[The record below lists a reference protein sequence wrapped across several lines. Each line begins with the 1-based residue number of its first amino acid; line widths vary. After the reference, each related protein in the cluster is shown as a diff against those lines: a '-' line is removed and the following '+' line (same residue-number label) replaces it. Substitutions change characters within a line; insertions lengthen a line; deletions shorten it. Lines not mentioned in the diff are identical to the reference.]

1 MRISRM
7 FPFVM
12 KMEQMD
18 SRVMFSVSLDAN
30 GWTKFTQSSDTRIVY
45 VSSSAGNDKNTGL
58 SAASP
63 VKTLTK
69 AESLVRDGKP
79 DWLLLKAGDTFN
91 SGIPPW
97 KTSGRSAQEPQLI
110 SSYGTGARPIIDS
123 GVHEGFVTF
132 GGTGHPINNIAIAGL
147 QFIANTYNG
156 KNGSFSTTGIRL
168 TRQGTNWL
176 VENCLIKGYKDNITL
191 DADGTGLSNFT
202 LRRSEVLDAYVA
214 SKSVGNGEAQG
225 IFIGNNTKNA
235 VLEQN
240 VIDHNGW
247 NANVP
252 GANATEFNHD
262 VYIHAGSSN
271 TTVRDNVISE
281 SSLYGVLL
289 RGNGTVENNLFIRC
303 PYGIDVSAGSSTI
316 SGNVI
321 LDGTDMQ
328 NSTSGAT
335 GIEVAALSGITITKN
350 IIAHELSS
358 AQFHVTGIRLD
369 AGVKNATVSSN
380 LIYNWQ
386 QSINNAGSSNITI
399 TGNVLQDTNAIAPLI
414 AQTTA
419 ANPAQYHYSNN
430 TYGTP
435 RTNVNQLNNKDQ
447 TLAAWIAATKET
459 GAKSQTIHYVNPNL
473 DVAPSFAIWINS
485 VRTQSKSNWNT
496 ALTAPTVIKSIS
508 AGFTIVK

>member
-1 MRISRM
+1 MKIEPIESRILL
-7 FPFVM
+7 
-12 KMEQMD
+12 
-18 SRVMFSVSLDAN
+18 SVSLGTD
-30 GWTKFTQSSDTRIVY
+30 GWTKFTAIPDTRIVY

-58 SAASP
+58 STNSP
-63 VKTLTK
+63 LKTLAK
-69 AESLVRDGKP
+69 AESLIRDGKP
-79 DWLLLKAGDTFN
+79 DWLLLKAGDTF
-91 SGIPPW
+91 STGIPPW

-147 QFIANTYNG
+147 QFFANTYNG

-168 TRQGTNWL
+168 TRQGSNWL

-202 LRRSEVLDAYVA
+202 LRRSQILDAYVA

-225 IFIGNNTKNA
+225 IFIGTGTKNA

-247 NANVP
+247 NASVP
-252 GANATEFNHD
+252 GANASEFNHD
-262 VYIHAGSSN
+262 VYIHAGSTN
-271 TTVRDNVISE
+271 TTVRDNIISQ

-289 RGNGTVENNLFIRC
+289 RGNGIVENNLFIHC
-303 PYGIDVSAGSSTI
+303 PYGIDVSAGGSTI

-328 NSTSGAT
+328 GTTTGAT

-350 IIAHELSS
+350 IIAHEKSS

-369 AGVKNATVSSN
+369 PGVKNATVSTN
-380 LIYNWQ
+380 LIYDWQ
-386 QSINNAGSSNITI
+386 QSINNAGASNITI
-399 TGNVLQDTNAIAPLI
+399 KGNVLQDTNAVSPLI
-414 AQTTA
+414 VQTTA
-419 ANPAQYHYSNN
+419 ANPAQFHYSNN

-435 RTNVNQLNNKDQ
+435 RSKVNQLNNKDQ
-447 TLAAWIAATKET
+447 TLAAWITATKET
-459 GAKSQTIHYVNPNL
+459 GSKFQIVNYVNPNI
-473 DVAPSFAIWINS
+473 DVAPSFTTWINS
-485 VRTQSKSNWNT
+485 VRNQSKSNWNT
-496 ALTAPTVIKSIS
+496 AFVAPAVLKSIS
-508 AGFTIVK
+508 AGFTVAK